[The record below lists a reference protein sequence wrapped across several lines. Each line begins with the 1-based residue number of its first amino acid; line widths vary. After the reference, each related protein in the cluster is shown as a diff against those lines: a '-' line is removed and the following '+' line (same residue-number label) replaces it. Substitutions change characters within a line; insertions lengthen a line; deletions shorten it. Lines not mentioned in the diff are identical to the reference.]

1 MEQDSGRGATSMG
14 RVAFASFIGTA
25 IEFYDFYI
33 YGTAAAL
40 AFTTVFVPEGLVGG
54 RIAQLLVFA
63 GFAVAFVARPVGG
76 AVFGHFGDRAG
87 RKTMLIFS
95 LLLMGLA
102 TFLIGCLPGYA
113 AIGVAAPVL
122 LAVLRFVQGFGLGG
136 EWGGAVLLAT
146 EHATRGRRGLYS
158 SFPQMGPA
166 VGFLVANLLFVALVS
181 TLSDEQFVAWGWRVP
196 FLFSIVLVAVG
207 LYVRVSIAET
217 PVFRQAM
224 ETRTRARVPALDMVR
239 TYPAVLLLASGAI
252 SLAYVL
258 FYTIT
263 TFSLSYGTGEL
274 GLDNSTL
281 LVAALISVA
290 IMGVAVPI
298 FASLS
303 DQIGRRRLCMAGALL
318 ALVWAFP
325 MFWLIDTGNFVLIT
339 IAFSVGMLAF
349 AVLYGPMGA
358 YLPELFGT
366 RLRYS
371 GASISYN
378 LGGVLGGA
386 LAPVLSSYL
395 LILAGGSW
403 AISLYILFMAA
414 LSFFCILF
422 LSETYL
428 TDISEMQH
436 EERDLLAD
444 EGVLP

>member
-1 MEQDSGRGATSMG
+1 MG

-40 AFTTVFVPEGLVGG
+40 AFATVFVPEGLAGSRV
-54 RIAQLLVFA
+54 AQLLTYA

-76 AVFGHFGDRAG
+76 AVFGHFGDRVG

-113 AIGVAAPVL
+113 SIGVAAPIL

-166 VGFLVANLLFVALVS
+166 AGFLVANVLFIFLVS
-181 TLSDEQFVAWGWRVP
+181 LLSDEQFVAWGWRVP
-196 FLFSIVLVAVG
+196 FLFSIVLVGVG

-217 PVFRQAM
+217 PVFRRAM
-224 ETRTRARVPALDMVR
+224 ETQTRARVPALDMVR
-239 TYPAVLLLASGAI
+239 AYPKVLLLASGGI

-263 TFSLSYGTGEL
+263 TFSLSYGTEEL
-274 GLDNSTL
+274 GLRNSTL
-281 LVAALISVA
+281 LYATLISVS
-290 IMGVAVPI
+290 IMGLAVPV
-298 FASLS
+298 FATLS
-303 DQIGRRRLCMAGALL
+303 DRLGRRNLCMAGALL
-318 ALVWAFP
+318 ALLWAFP
-325 MFWLIDTGNFVLIT
+325 MFWLVDTGEPVLIT
-339 IAFSVGMLAF
+339 VAFSVGMLAF

-371 GASISYN
+371 GASVSYN

-386 LAPVLSSYL
+386 FAPILASSL
-395 LILAGGSW
+395 LIVAGGSW
-403 AISLYILFMAA
+403 AISLYIALMALISLLCVYA
-414 LSFFCILF
+414 
-422 LSETYL
+422 LSETHL
-428 TDISEMQH
+428 TDISGMRE
-436 EERDLLAD
+436 EERDLLAED
-444 EGVLP
+444 GVVPE